1 MDMIRGNYKL
11 VICEKPNAAKR
22 VASILGDESIRT
34 ITTKSRI
41 PIFDITSK
49 NKEHYVICSA
59 LGHLY
64 NLVPLKK
71 NRKIYP
77 VFDLEWSPRHSKNS
91 KDKVRVNQIISE
103 LSEVSKRAA
112 GYIHACDYDIEGEL
126 IGYNILELACK
137 NKYEKSKR
145 AKFSTLTDSD
155 IRNSFANLLE
165 PDMMLAT
172 AGKTRHTLDF
182 IFGINLSRALSNSF
196 IKYPDRKSYSNFT
209 IGRVQG
215 PTLSFVVQRE
225 MEINRHVPV
234 PYWNVSAEFNKG
246 DNVFN
251 ATYWP
256 KTIQTYEKAIRIV
269 DECRDKD
276 GVTNELRAQK
286 KSIYPPAAF
295 NLGELQKEAFR
306 IFKIQPN
313 ITLSVAESLYL
324 SAFISYPRTS
334 SQKLPTSIRYR
345 DILTKLAKNYIEYQ
359 DNANSL
365 LLKDKLFPT
374 QGTKD
379 DPAHPAIYP
388 TGEKPN
394 KLNSVQ
400 VKIYDLIAKRFF
412 AAFGS
417 VALIQ
422 NSTILFEVAGHSF
435 TTEGRNVL
443 DAGWIYYYKPYFR
456 ISESELPDVRKGD
469 IVHVQKITKV
479 KKFTKPPLRFNQ
491 ATLLETMEREGIGT
505 KSTRAEIIN
514 TLIKRRYIIQ
524 ESSGLVATEIG
535 FAVINTMTKF
545 IHSIISTD
553 LTRSFEED
561 LEGIETGKIPDRNV
575 IAKAVDTLE
584 TAVMKIKASELLIGQ
599 ELNDAVEKTGKDSSM
614 VGVCPLCNIGNLL
627 IIKSLKS
634 RKRFIVCSQ
643 YRMTGCSA
651 SAPLPQTGKLIK
663 SKYPCPICRWP
674 IMIRIFGRNKPWKF
688 CVNSKCESKNRCVAW
703 KDSKSR

>member
-1 MDMIRGNYKL
+1 MEKIRGNYKL
-11 VICEKPNAAKR
+11 VICEKPSAAKR

-64 NLVPLKK
+64 DLVPVKK

-91 KDKVRVNQIISE
+91 RDKVRVNQIVSEISE
-103 LSEVSKRAA
+103 FSKSAA

-145 AKFSTLTDSD
+145 TKFSTLTDSD

-165 PDMMLAT
+165 PDIKLAT
-172 AGKTRHTLDF
+172 AGKTRHNLDF

-196 IKYPDRKSYSNFT
+196 IKYPDRKRYSNFT

-215 PTLSFVVQRE
+215 PTLSFVVQRQT
-225 MEINRHVPV
+225 EINRHVPI
-234 PYWNVSAEFNKG
+234 PYWNVSAELNKG

-256 KTIQTYEKAIRIV
+256 KTIQTYEKATSVV
-269 DECRDKD
+269 DDCRYKD
-276 GVTNELRAQK
+276 GVTNEVRIQK
-286 KSIYPPAAF
+286 KKIYPLAAF
-295 NLGELQKEAFR
+295 NLGQLQKEAYR
-306 IFKIQPN
+306 IFRIQPN
-313 ITLSVAESLYL
+313 ITLSAAESLYL

-345 DILTKLAKNYIEYQ
+345 DILAKLAKNYIEYH

-374 QGTKD
+374 QGIKD

-388 TGEKPN
+388 TGEKSI
-394 KLNSVQ
+394 KLNSITG
-400 VKIYDLIAKRFF
+400 KIYDLIAKRFL

-422 NSTILFEVAGHSF
+422 NSTILFDVAGHSF
-435 TTEGRNVL
+435 TAEGRNVL
-443 DAGWIYYYKPYFR
+443 DEGWIYYYKPYFR
-456 ISESELPDVRKGD
+456 ISESELPDIRKGD
-469 IVHVQKITKV
+469 VVHVQKITKV

-524 ESSGLVATEIG
+524 ESSGFVATEIG
-535 FAVINTMTKF
+535 FAVINAMTKF
-545 IHSIISTD
+545 IPSVISTD
-553 LTRSFEED
+553 LTRTFEED
-561 LEGIETGKIPDRNV
+561 LEGIETGMIPHKNV

-584 TAVMKIKASELLIGQ
+584 TAIMKFKASELLIGQ
-599 ELNDAVEKTGKDSSM
+599 ELNDAVEKTSKDSSI
-614 VGVCPLCNIGNLL
+614 VGVCPICKCGKLL

-634 RKRFIVCSQ
+634 RKRFIACSQ

-651 SAPLPQTGKLIK
+651 SAPLPQTGKLMK
-663 SKYPCPICRWP
+663 SKYACSICRWP

-688 CVNSKCESKNRCVAW
+688 CVNSKCESKN
-703 KDSKSR
+703 

>member
-22 VASILGDESIRT
+22 LAFILGDESIRK
-34 ITTKSRI
+34 ITTKSHI

-64 NLVPLKK
+64 NLVPLNK
-71 NRKIYP
+71 NRKIFP
-77 VFDLEWSPRHSKNS
+77 VFDLQWAPRHSKNS
-91 KDKVRVNQIISE
+91 RDENKVNQIISE
-103 LSEVSKRAA
+103 ISEVSKRAI
-112 GYIHACDYDIEGEL
+112 GYVHACDYDIEGEL

-155 IRNSFANLLE
+155 IRNSFANLSE
-165 PDMMLAT
+165 PDIMLAT
-172 AGKTRHTLDF
+172 AGKTRHNLDF

-196 IKYPDRKSYSNFT
+196 LKYPDRKGYCNFT

-225 MEINRHVPV
+225 VEINSHVPV

-246 DNVFN
+246 DTVFN

-256 KTIQTYEKAIRIV
+256 KTIQTCENATRIV

-276 GVTNELRAQK
+276 GRTDEVRVQK
-286 KSIYPPAAF
+286 KTIYPPAAF
-295 NLGELQKEAFR
+295 NLGELQKEAYR

-313 ITLSVAESLYL
+313 ITLSIAESLYL

-345 DILTKLAKNYIEYQ
+345 DILSKLAKNYIEYH

-365 LLKDKLFPT
+365 LLKEDLYPT

-388 TGEKPN
+388 TGEKSN
-394 KLNSVQ
+394 KLNSIQGKV
-400 VKIYDLIAKRFF
+400 YDLIVKRFL

-417 VALIQ
+417 LAIIQ
-422 NSTILFEVAGHSF
+422 NSTILFDVSGHSF
-435 TTEGRNVL
+435 TTEGKNVL
-443 DAGWIYYYKPYFR
+443 DEGWIYYYRPYFR

-469 IVHVQKITKV
+469 VVHVQNITKV

-491 ATLLETMEREGIGT
+491 ATLLETMERERIGT

-514 TLIKRRYIIQ
+514 TLIKRRYILQ
-524 ESSGLVATEIG
+524 ESSGFWATEIG
-535 FAVINTMTKF
+535 FAVINAIAKF
-545 IHSIISTD
+545 IPSVISTN

-561 LEGIETGKIPDRNV
+561 LEGIETGKIPDKNV

-584 TAVMKIKASELLIGQ
+584 TAVMKIKASELLIGR

-614 VGVCPLCNIGNLL
+614 LGVCPICKGGKLL

-643 YRMTGCSA
+643 YKISGCSA
-651 SAPLPQTGKLIK
+651 SAPLPQSGKLVK
-663 SKYPCPICRWP
+663 SKHACPTCRWP

-688 CVNSKCESKNRCVAW
+688 CVNSNCESKN
-703 KDSKSR
+703 

>member
-1 MDMIRGNYKL
+1 MEKIRGYYKL

-64 NLVPLKK
+64 NLVPVKK

-91 KDKVRVNQIISE
+91 RDEVRVNQIVSEISE
-103 LSEVSKRAA
+103 FSKRAA

-165 PDMMLAT
+165 PDIKLAT
-172 AGKTRHTLDF
+172 AGKTRHNLDF

-196 IKYPDRKSYSNFT
+196 IKYPDRKRYSNFT

-225 MEINRHVPV
+225 TEINRHVPV
-234 PYWNVSAEFNKG
+234 PYWNVSAELNKG

-256 KTIQTYEKAIRIV
+256 KTIQTYEKATRIV

-276 GVTNELRAQK
+276 GVTNEVRIQK
-286 KSIYPPAAF
+286 KTIYPLAAF
-295 NLGELQKEAFR
+295 NLGQLQKEAYR
-306 IFKIQPN
+306 IFRIQPN

-345 DILTKLAKNYIEYQ
+345 DILAKLAKNYIEYH

-365 LLKDKLFPT
+365 LLIDKLFPT

-388 TGEKPN
+388 TGEKSIR
-394 KLNSVQ
+394 LNSIKG
-400 VKIYDLIAKRFF
+400 KIYDLIVKKFL

-422 NSTILFEVAGHSF
+422 NSTILFDVAGHSF
-435 TTEGRNVL
+435 TAEGRNVL
-443 DAGWIYYYKPYFR
+443 DEGWIYYYKPYFR
-456 ISESELPDVRKGD
+456 ISESELPDIRKGD

-524 ESSGLVATEIG
+524 ESSGFVATEIG
-535 FAVINTMTKF
+535 SAVINAMTKF
-545 IHSIISTD
+545 IPSVISTD
-553 LTRSFEED
+553 LTRTFEED
-561 LEGIETGKIPDRNV
+561 LEGIETGKIPDKNV

-584 TAVMKIKASELLIGQ
+584 TAIMKFKASELLIGQ
-599 ELNDAVEKTGKDSSM
+599 ELNDAVEKTSKASSI
-614 VGVCPLCNIGNLL
+614 VGVCPICKCGKLL

-634 RKRFIVCSQ
+634 RKRFIACSQ

-651 SAPLPQTGKLIK
+651 SAPLPQTGKLMK
-663 SKYPCPICRWP
+663 SKYACSICRWP

-688 CVNSKCESKNRCVAW
+688 CVNSKCESKN
-703 KDSKSR
+703 

>member
-1 MDMIRGNYKL
+1 MEKIRGYYKL

-64 NLVPLKK
+64 NLVPVKK

-91 KDKVRVNQIISE
+91 RDKVRVNQIVSEISE
-103 LSEVSKRAA
+103 FSKRAA

-165 PDMMLAT
+165 PDIKLAT
-172 AGKTRHTLDF
+172 AGKTRHNLDF

-196 IKYPDRKSYSNFT
+196 IKYPDRKRYSNFT

-225 MEINRHVPV
+225 TEINRHVPV
-234 PYWNVSAEFNKG
+234 PYWNVTAELNKG

-256 KTIQTYEKAIRIV
+256 KTIQTYEKATRIV

-276 GVTNELRAQK
+276 GVTNEVRIQK
-286 KSIYPPAAF
+286 KTIYPLAAF
-295 NLGELQKEAFR
+295 NLGQLQKEAYR
-306 IFKIQPN
+306 IFRIQPN

-345 DILTKLAKNYIEYQ
+345 DILAKLAKNYIEYH

-365 LLKDKLFPT
+365 LLIDKLFPT

-388 TGEKPN
+388 TGEKSIR
-394 KLNSVQ
+394 LNSIKG
-400 VKIYDLIAKRFF
+400 KIYDLIAKRFL

-422 NSTILFEVAGHSF
+422 NSTILFDVAGHSF
-435 TTEGRNVL
+435 TAEGRNVL
-443 DAGWIYYYKPYFR
+443 DEGWIYYYKPYFR
-456 ISESELPDVRKGD
+456 ISESELPDIRKGD

-524 ESSGLVATEIG
+524 ESSGFVATEIG
-535 FAVINTMTKF
+535 SAVINAMTKF
-545 IHSIISTD
+545 IPSVISTD
-553 LTRSFEED
+553 LTRTFEED
-561 LEGIETGKIPDRNV
+561 LEGIETGKIPDKNV

-584 TAVMKIKASELLIGQ
+584 TAIMKFKASELLIGQ
-599 ELNDAVEKTGKDSSM
+599 ELNDAVEKTSKDSSI
-614 VGVCPLCNIGNLL
+614 VGVCPICKCGKLL

-634 RKRFIVCSQ
+634 RKRFIACSQ

-651 SAPLPQTGKLIK
+651 SAPLPQTGKLMK
-663 SKYPCPICRWP
+663 SKYDCSICRWP

-688 CVNSKCESKNRCVAW
+688 CVNSKCESKN
-703 KDSKSR
+703 

>member
-1 MDMIRGNYKL
+1 MEKIRGYYKL
-11 VICEKPNAAKR
+11 VVCEKPNAAKR

-64 NLVPLKK
+64 NLVPVKK

-91 KDKVRVNQIISE
+91 RDKVRVNQIVSEISE
-103 LSEVSKRAA
+103 FSKRAA

-165 PDMMLAT
+165 PDIKLAT
-172 AGKTRHTLDF
+172 AGKTRHNLDF

-196 IKYPDRKSYSNFT
+196 IKYPDRKRYSNFT

-225 MEINRHVPV
+225 TEINRHVPV
-234 PYWNVSAEFNKG
+234 PYWNVSAELNKG

-256 KTIQTYEKAIRIV
+256 KIIQTYEKATRIV

-276 GVTNELRAQK
+276 GVTNEVRIQK
-286 KSIYPPAAF
+286 KTIYPLAAF
-295 NLGELQKEAFR
+295 NLGQLQKEAYR
-306 IFKIQPN
+306 IFRIQPN

-345 DILTKLAKNYIEYQ
+345 DILAKLAKNYIEYH

-365 LLKDKLFPT
+365 LLIDKLFPT

-388 TGEKPN
+388 TGEKSIR
-394 KLNSVQ
+394 LNSIKG
-400 VKIYDLIAKRFF
+400 KIYDLIAKRFL

-422 NSTILFEVAGHSF
+422 NSTILFDVAGHSF
-435 TTEGRNVL
+435 TAEGRNVL
-443 DAGWIYYYKPYFR
+443 DEGWIYYYKPYFR
-456 ISESELPDVRKGD
+456 ISESELPDIRKGD

-524 ESSGLVATEIG
+524 ESSGFVATEIG
-535 FAVINTMTKF
+535 SAVINAMTKF
-545 IHSIISTD
+545 IPSVISTD
-553 LTRSFEED
+553 LTRTFEED
-561 LEGIETGKIPDRNV
+561 LEGIETGKIPDKNV

-584 TAVMKIKASELLIGQ
+584 TAIMKFKASELLIGQ
-599 ELNDAVEKTGKDSSM
+599 ELNDAVEKTSKASSI
-614 VGVCPLCNIGNLL
+614 VGVCPICKCGKLL

-634 RKRFIVCSQ
+634 RKRFIACSQ

-651 SAPLPQTGKLIK
+651 SAPLPQTGKLMK
-663 SKYPCPICRWP
+663 SKYACSICRWP

-688 CVNSKCESKNRCVAW
+688 CVNSKCESKN
-703 KDSKSR
+703 

>member
-1 MDMIRGNYKL
+1 MEKIRGYYKL

-64 NLVPLKK
+64 NLVPVKK

-91 KDKVRVNQIISE
+91 RDKVRVNQIVSEISE
-103 LSEVSKRAA
+103 FSKRAA

-165 PDMMLAT
+165 PDIKLAT
-172 AGKTRHTLDF
+172 AGKTRHNLDF

-196 IKYPDRKSYSNFT
+196 IKYPDRKRYSNFT

-225 MEINRHVPV
+225 TEINRHVPV
-234 PYWNVSAEFNKG
+234 PYWNVSAELNKG

-256 KTIQTYEKAIRIV
+256 KTIQTYEKATRIV

-276 GVTNELRAQK
+276 GVTNEVRIQK
-286 KSIYPPAAF
+286 KTIYPLAAF
-295 NLGELQKEAFR
+295 NLGQLQKEAYR
-306 IFKIQPN
+306 IFRIQPN

-345 DILTKLAKNYIEYQ
+345 DILAKLAKNYIEYH

-365 LLKDKLFPT
+365 LLIDKLFPT

-388 TGEKPN
+388 TGEKSIR
-394 KLNSVQ
+394 LNSIKG
-400 VKIYDLIAKRFF
+400 KIYDLIVKKFL

-422 NSTILFEVAGHSF
+422 NSTILFDVAGHSF
-435 TTEGRNVL
+435 TAEGRNVL
-443 DAGWIYYYKPYFR
+443 DEGWIYYYKPYFR
-456 ISESELPDVRKGD
+456 ISESELPDIRKGD

-524 ESSGLVATEIG
+524 ESSGFVATEIG
-535 FAVINTMTKF
+535 SAVINAMTKF
-545 IHSIISTD
+545 IPSVISTD
-553 LTRSFEED
+553 LTKTFEED
-561 LEGIETGKIPDRNV
+561 LEGIETGKIPDKNV

-584 TAVMKIKASELLIGQ
+584 TAIMKFKASELLIGQ
-599 ELNDAVEKTGKDSSM
+599 ELNDAVEKTSKASSI
-614 VGVCPLCNIGNLL
+614 VGVCPICKCGKLL

-634 RKRFIVCSQ
+634 RKRFIACSQ

-651 SAPLPQTGKLIK
+651 SAPLPQTGKLMK
-663 SKYPCPICRWP
+663 SKYACSICRWP

-688 CVNSKCESKNRCVAW
+688 CVNSKCESKN
-703 KDSKSR
+703 

>member
-1 MDMIRGNYKL
+1 METIRGNYQL

-22 VASILGDESIRT
+22 VASILGDESIRI

-49 NKEHYVICSA
+49 NKAHYVICSA

-64 NLVPLKK
+64 NLVPVKQ

-77 VFDLEWSPRHSKNS
+77 VFDMEWSPRHSKNS
-91 KDKVRVNQIISE
+91 RDEARVNQIISE
-103 LSEVSKRAA
+103 ISEISKKAA
-112 GYIHACDYDIEGEL
+112 GYVHACDYDIEGEL
-126 IGYNILELACK
+126 IGYNILQLACK
-137 NKYEKSKR
+137 NKYDKSKR

-155 IRNSFANLLE
+155 IRNSFTNLLE
-165 PDMMLAT
+165 PDIMLAT
-172 AGKTRHTLDF
+172 AGKTRHNLDF

-196 IKYPDRKSYSNFT
+196 IKYPDRKTYSNFT

-215 PTLSFVVQRE
+215 PTLSFVVQRD

-234 PYWNVSAEFNKG
+234 QYWNVSAEFNKG

-256 KTIQTYEKAIRIV
+256 KVIQSYEKATRIV
-269 DECRDKD
+269 DECRDND
-276 GVTNELRAQK
+276 GVTNEVRVQK
-286 KSIYPPAAF
+286 KTIYSPAAF
-295 NLGELQKEAFR
+295 NLGELQKEAYR
-306 IFKIQPN
+306 IFRIQPN

-345 DILTKLAKNYIEYQ
+345 DILSKLARNYIEYH
-359 DNANSL
+359 DDANSL
-365 LLKDKLFPT
+365 LVKDKLFPT
-374 QGTKD
+374 QGTKV

-388 TGEKPN
+388 TGEKLN

-400 VKIYDLIAKRFF
+400 GKIYDLIVKRFF

-417 VALIQ
+417 VALVQ
-422 NSTILFEVAGHSF
+422 NSTIMFDVAGHSF
-435 TTEGRNVL
+435 ITEGKNVL
-443 DAGWIYYYKPYFR
+443 DEGWTYYYKPYFR
-456 ISESELPDVRKGD
+456 ISESELPNVRKGD
-469 IVHVQKITKV
+469 IVHVQKIIKV

-514 TLIKRRYIIQ
+514 TLIRRRYIIQ
-524 ESSGLVATEIG
+524 ESSGFVATEIG
-535 FAVINTMTKF
+535 FAVINAMTKF
-545 IHSIISTD
+545 IPSIISTD
-553 LTRSFEED
+553 LTRTFEED
-561 LEGIETGKIPDRNV
+561 LEGIETGKIPDKNV
-575 IAKAVDTLE
+575 ISKAVDTLE
-584 TAVMKIKASELLIGQ
+584 TAIVKIKASELLIGH

-614 VGVCPLCNIGNLL
+614 WGVCPICKCGKLL
-627 IIKSLKS
+627 IIKSSKS

-651 SAPLPQTGKLIK
+651 SAPLPQTGKLVK
-663 SKYPCPICRWP
+663 SKYACPTCSWP

-688 CVNSKCESKNRCVAW
+688 CVNSKCESKN
-703 KDSKSR
+703 

>member
-1 MDMIRGNYKL
+1 MEKIRGNYKL

-64 NLVPLKK
+64 NLVPVKK

-91 KDKVRVNQIISE
+91 RDKVRVNQIVSEISE
-103 LSEVSKRAA
+103 FSKRAA

-165 PDMMLAT
+165 PDIKLAT
-172 AGKTRHTLDF
+172 AGKTRHNLDF

-196 IKYPDRKSYSNFT
+196 IKYPDRKRYSNFT

-225 MEINRHVPV
+225 TEINRHVPV
-234 PYWNVSAEFNKG
+234 PYWNVSAELNKG

-256 KTIQTYEKAIRIV
+256 KTIQTYEKATRIV

-276 GVTNELRAQK
+276 GVTNEVRIQK
-286 KSIYPPAAF
+286 KKIYPLAAF
-295 NLGELQKEAFR
+295 NLGQLQKEAYR
-306 IFKIQPN
+306 IFRIQPN

-345 DILTKLAKNYIEYQ
+345 DILAKLAKNYIEYH

-374 QGTKD
+374 QGIKD

-388 TGEKPN
+388 TGEKSI
-394 KLNSVQ
+394 KLNSITG
-400 VKIYDLIAKRFF
+400 KIYDLIAKRFL

-422 NSTILFEVAGHSF
+422 NSTILFDVAGHSF
-435 TTEGRNVL
+435 TAEGRNVL
-443 DAGWIYYYKPYFR
+443 DEGWIYYYKPYFR
-456 ISESELPDVRKGD
+456 ISESELPDIRKGD

-524 ESSGLVATEIG
+524 ESSGFVATEIG
-535 FAVINTMTKF
+535 FAVINAMTKF
-545 IHSIISTD
+545 IPSVISTD
-553 LTRSFEED
+553 LTRTFEED
-561 LEGIETGKIPDRNV
+561 LEGIETGMIPDKNV

-584 TAVMKIKASELLIGQ
+584 TAIMKIKASELLIGQ
-599 ELNDAVEKTGKDSSM
+599 ELNDAVEKTSKDSSI
-614 VGVCPLCNIGNLL
+614 VGVCPICKCGKLL

-634 RKRFIVCSQ
+634 RKRFIACSQ

-651 SAPLPQTGKLIK
+651 SAPLPQTGKLMK
-663 SKYPCPICRWP
+663 SKYACSICRWP

-688 CVNSKCESKNRCVAW
+688 CVNSKCESKN
-703 KDSKSR
+703 

>member
-77 VFDLEWSPRHSKNS
+77 VFDLEWSPRHSKNL

-256 KTIQTYEKAIRIV
+256 KTIQTYEKATRIV

-276 GVTNELRAQK
+276 GVTNEVRIQK
-286 KSIYPPAAF
+286 KTIYPLAAF
-295 NLGELQKEAFR
+295 NLGQLQKEAYRIFR
-306 IFKIQPN
+306 IQPD

-345 DILTKLAKNYIEYQ
+345 DILAKLAKNYIEYH

-365 LLKDKLFPT
+365 LLIDKLFPT

-388 TGEKPN
+388 TGEKSIR
-394 KLNSVQ
+394 LNSIKG
-400 VKIYDLIAKRFF
+400 KIYDLIAKRFL

-524 ESSGLVATEIG
+524 ESSGFVATEIG
-535 FAVINTMTKF
+535 SAVINAMTKF
-545 IHSIISTD
+545 IPSVISTD
-553 LTRSFEED
+553 LTRTFEED
-561 LEGIETGKIPDRNV
+561 LEGIETGKIPDKNV

-584 TAVMKIKASELLIGQ
+584 TAIMKIKASELLIGQ

-614 VGVCPLCNIGNLL
+614 VGVCPICKCGKLL

-634 RKRFIVCSQ
+634 RKRFIACSQ

-651 SAPLPQTGKLIK
+651 SAPLPQTGKLMK
-663 SKYPCPICRWP
+663 SKYACSICRWP
-674 IMIRIFGRNKPWKF
+674 IMISIFGRNKPWKF
-688 CVNSKCESKNRCVAW
+688 CVNSKCESKN
-703 KDSKSR
+703 

>member
-1 MDMIRGNYKL
+1 MEKIRGYYKL

-64 NLVPLKK
+64 NLVPVKK

-91 KDKVRVNQIISE
+91 RDEVRVNQIVSEISE
-103 LSEVSKRAA
+103 FSKRAA

-165 PDMMLAT
+165 PDIKLAT
-172 AGKTRHTLDF
+172 AGKTRHNLDF

-196 IKYPDRKSYSNFT
+196 IKYPDRKRYSNFT

-225 MEINRHVPV
+225 TEINRHVPV
-234 PYWNVSAEFNKG
+234 PYWNVSAELNKG

-256 KTIQTYEKAIRIV
+256 KTIQTYEKATRIV

-276 GVTNELRAQK
+276 GVTNEVRIQK
-286 KSIYPPAAF
+286 KTIYPLAAF
-295 NLGELQKEAFR
+295 NLGQLQKEAYR
-306 IFKIQPN
+306 IFRIQPN

-345 DILTKLAKNYIEYQ
+345 DILAKLAKNYIEYH

-365 LLKDKLFPT
+365 LLIDKLFPT

-388 TGEKPN
+388 TGEKSIR
-394 KLNSVQ
+394 LNSIKG
-400 VKIYDLIAKRFF
+400 KIYDLIVKRFL

-422 NSTILFEVAGHSF
+422 NSTILFDVAGHSF
-435 TTEGRNVL
+435 TAEGRNVL
-443 DAGWIYYYKPYFR
+443 DEGWIYYYKPYFR
-456 ISESELPDVRKGD
+456 ISESELPDIRKGD

-524 ESSGLVATEIG
+524 ESSGFVATEIG
-535 FAVINTMTKF
+535 SAVINAMTKF
-545 IHSIISTD
+545 IPSVISTD
-553 LTRSFEED
+553 LTKTFEED
-561 LEGIETGKIPDRNV
+561 LEGIETGKIPDKNV

-584 TAVMKIKASELLIGQ
+584 TAIMKFKASELLIGQ
-599 ELNDAVEKTGKDSSM
+599 ELNDAVEKTSKASSI
-614 VGVCPLCNIGNLL
+614 VGVCPICKCGKLL

-634 RKRFIVCSQ
+634 RKRFIACSQ

-651 SAPLPQTGKLIK
+651 SAPLPQTGKLMK
-663 SKYPCPICRWP
+663 SKYACSICRWP

-688 CVNSKCESKNRCVAW
+688 CVNSKCESKN
-703 KDSKSR
+703 

>member
-1 MDMIRGNYKL
+1 MEKIRGYYKL

-64 NLVPLKK
+64 NLVPVKK

-91 KDKVRVNQIISE
+91 RDKVRVNQIVSEISE
-103 LSEVSKRAA
+103 FSKRAA

-165 PDMMLAT
+165 PDIKLAT
-172 AGKTRHTLDF
+172 AGKTRHNLDF

-196 IKYPDRKSYSNFT
+196 IKYPDRKRYSNFT

-225 MEINRHVPV
+225 TEINRHVPV
-234 PYWNVSAEFNKG
+234 PYWNVSAELNKG

-256 KTIQTYEKAIRIV
+256 KIIQTYEKATRIV

-276 GVTNELRAQK
+276 GVTNEVRIQK
-286 KSIYPPAAF
+286 KTIYPLAAF
-295 NLGELQKEAFR
+295 NLGQLQKEAYR
-306 IFKIQPN
+306 IFRIQPN

-345 DILTKLAKNYIEYQ
+345 DILAKLAKNYIEYH

-365 LLKDKLFPT
+365 LLIDKLFPT

-388 TGEKPN
+388 TGEKSIR
-394 KLNSVQ
+394 LNSIKG
-400 VKIYDLIAKRFF
+400 KIYDLIVKRFL

-422 NSTILFEVAGHSF
+422 NSTILFDVAGHSF
-435 TTEGRNVL
+435 TAEGRNVL
-443 DAGWIYYYKPYFR
+443 DEGWIYYYKPYFR
-456 ISESELPDVRKGD
+456 ISESELPDIRKGD

-524 ESSGLVATEIG
+524 ESSGFVATEIG
-535 FAVINTMTKF
+535 SAVINAMTKF
-545 IHSIISTD
+545 IPSVISTD
-553 LTRSFEED
+553 LTRTFEED
-561 LEGIETGKIPDRNV
+561 LEGIETGKIPDKNV

-584 TAVMKIKASELLIGQ
+584 TAIMKFKASELLIGQ
-599 ELNDAVEKTGKDSSM
+599 ELNDAVEKTSKASSI
-614 VGVCPLCNIGNLL
+614 VGVCPICKCGKLL

-634 RKRFIVCSQ
+634 RKRFIACSQ

-651 SAPLPQTGKLIK
+651 SSRLPQTGKLMK
-663 SKYPCPICRWP
+663 SKYACSICRWP

-688 CVNSKCESKNRCVAW
+688 CVNSKCESKN
-703 KDSKSR
+703 